1 MKKALMVFI
10 PLMAMFKMGDAQN
23 LSFGAE
29 LSSNFQLESI
39 LPEVGLK
46 LNIPLSKHSQFE
58 TGLFYQIRK
67 NDGAFSINNDLYI
80 FDVNERYLV
89 VPLMYKFSSQI
100 INLSFGINYN
110 YYVGWGVASVSD
122 ENVQINNYNRE
133 DTYLFG
139 VQGALSKSLRL
150 NNQFS
155 IEPMIKVSVMVYPYS
170 DVLAGFGF
178 ALVYNK
184 TAQ

>member
-1 MKKALMVFI
+1 MKKVLMVFI

-29 LSSNFQLESI
+29 ISSNFHLESI

-67 NDGAFSINNDLYI
+67 NDGAFSINYDLYV

-89 VPLMYKFSSQI
+89 VPFMYKFSSQI

-122 ENVQINNYNRE
+122 ENAQINNYHIE
-133 DTYLFG
+133 DTYLLG

-170 DVLAGFGF
+170 DLLAGFGL

-184 TAQ
+184 VD

>member
-1 MKKALMVFI
+1 MKKVLMVFI

-29 LSSNFQLESI
+29 ISSNFHLESI

-67 NDGAFSINNDLYI
+67 NDGTISINNNLYI
-80 FDVNERYLV
+80 FNINERYMV
-89 VPLMYKFSSQI
+89 VPLLYKFSSQI
-100 INLSFGINYN
+100 INLSFGINHN
-110 YYVGWGVASVSD
+110 YYVGWGFASDSD
-122 ENVQINNYNRE
+122 DNVQINNYHRE
-133 DTYLFG
+133 DTYLLG

-150 NNQFS
+150 NNQFF

-178 ALVYNK
+178 ALVYSK
-184 TAQ
+184 VD